1 VVDDNSD
8 IRNYITQQLQHKY
21 CFEQAV
27 NGAEGLEKAIE
38 FQPDLIISDVLMPEI
53 DGIELCRRLKTEIQT
68 SHIPII
74 LLTALTSLEY
84 EIEGLETGADAYIS
98 KPFSMELLEVHIKN
112 LIESRRKLKERFDLD
127 ISLQPKEITINSL
140 DKNFLEEAMAI
151 IEKYMS
157 KPDFDVQ
164 LFVNEI
170 GMSRTVLYRKL
181 KAVTGLS
188 VNEFINTVRLKRAV
202 QLLQQRKLS
211 VSEIAYEVGFS
222 SPKYFSTCFRKQ
234 FHKTPSE
241 FVAGL

>member
-1 VVDDNSD
+1 
-8 IRNYITQQLQHKY
+8 
-21 CFEQAV
+21 
-27 NGAEGLEKAIE
+27 
-38 FQPDLIISDVLMPEI
+38 MPEI
-53 DGIELCRRLKTEIQT
+53 DGITLCKILKTDIQT

-84 EIEGLETGADAYIS
+84 EIEGIETGADAYIS

-112 LIESRRKLKERFDLD
+112 LIESRKKLRERFELD
-127 ISLQPKEITINSL
+127 ICLQPKEITINTI
-140 DKNFLEEAMAI
+140 DKDFLEESMAI

-188 VNEFINTVRLKRAV
+188 VNEFVNTVRLKRAV
-202 QLLQQRKLS
+202 QLLQQKKLS

-241 FVAGL
+241 FIAGL